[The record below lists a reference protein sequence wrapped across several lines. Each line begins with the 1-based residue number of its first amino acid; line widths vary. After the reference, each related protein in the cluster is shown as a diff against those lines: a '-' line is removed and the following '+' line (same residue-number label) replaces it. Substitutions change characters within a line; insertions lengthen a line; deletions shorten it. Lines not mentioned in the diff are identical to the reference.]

1 MKNIVYSVVLGLSVA
16 GCGVETGDV
25 TGPKGITA
33 SELATHIE
41 ILSSDAFGGR
51 APSSPGEEMTINYLA
66 NQFRAMGIAPGNGTS
81 YFQDVPLV
89 DITASPDMTMTVKG
103 GGDDLNLAYGSD
115 MVAWTTRVVEQVSLS
130 DSDLVFVGYGIVA
143 PEYGW
148 NDYEGLDMRGKTAVI
163 LVNDPGFATQDAALF
178 KGNTMTYYGRW
189 TYKYEEAARQG
200 AAGAI
205 VIHETAPAAYPWDV
219 VESSWTGP
227 QFNMEAKDGHMGRVK
242 VEAWTSSKASRTLF
256 ERAGL
261 DYDAET
267 KAASVRGYKAK
278 SLGQNVSID
287 IKNTIRHSTS
297 KNVLG
302 MIRGSES
309 PDEYFVYMAH
319 WDHLGI
325 DPTKEGDNIYNGAL
339 DNATGT
345 AALLELAEAY
355 ASADT
360 PPKRSVV
367 FLAVTAEEQ
376 GTLGSAYYAAN
387 PVFPLNKTVAGLN
400 MDGLNIIGRTKDIT
414 VTGYGLSEL
423 DAVLISEA
431 GKKGRR
437 VEPEATPERGY
448 YYRSDHFELA
458 KEGVPMIYPDGGI
471 DHEKHGKE
479 YGLAKAEEYVA
490 KNYHKPSD
498 EYDPSWDLSG
508 AQADVRLFYHVG
520 RSVVDGGK
528 WPNWNEG
535 TEFRAIRDASLQQK

>member
-103 GGDDLNLAYGSD
+103 GGDDLNLAYGPD

-242 VEAWTSSKASRTLF
+242 VEAWTSSQASRTLF

-355 ASADT
+355 ASADN

-387 PVFPLNKTVAGLN
+387 P
-400 MDGLNIIGRTKDIT
+400 
-414 VTGYGLSEL
+414 
-423 DAVLISEA
+423 
-431 GKKGRR
+431 
-437 VEPEATPERGY
+437 
-448 YYRSDHFELA
+448 
-458 KEGVPMIYPDGGI
+458 
-471 DHEKHGKE
+471 
-479 YGLAKAEEYVA
+479 
-490 KNYHKPSD
+490 
-498 EYDPSWDLSG
+498 
-508 AQADVRLFYHVG
+508 
-520 RSVVDGGK
+520 
-528 WPNWNEG
+528 
-535 TEFRAIRDASLQQK
+535 